1 MKKDLGNS
9 SFRISLG
16 LRVLAWIGFA
26 WAKGLEPQ
34 AATWIEI
41 LLMASVLILMPLAR
55 HLGHH
60 HGPLNPSG
68 AKTELMAGLLLVPA
82 LLSPIPSVLGAV
94 GVGFWLIHQM
104 RDATWIVW
112 RWKTTP
118 PPTAAYLCHRLAF
131 VFPSIGAAWLLAHR
145 LNWMPFGFDSLMVL
159 LTAAHFHHAGFTLPL
174 ITGCCSNASPS
185 RLSKLA
191 CLAVIAGVP
200 LVATGITCTHF
211 GVLPW
216 MEPLGVSVLIL
227 GAFIVGGLQMRMAS
241 APALSW
247 MTRSL
252 FVLSGLSL
260 LVAMLLALGYGLR
273 SYLPQW
279 ALPMPAMWAIHG
291 TLNGF
296 GFGLC
301 GILAWRRRFGF

>member
-1 MKKDLGNS
+1 MRKDLGNS
-9 SFRISLG
+9 SFRIRLSLG
-16 LRVLAWIGFA
+16 VVAWVGFI
-26 WAKGLEPQ
+26 WVKGIEPQ

-55 HLGHH
+55 RIGHH
-60 HGPLNPSG
+60 HGALSPFG
-68 AKTELMAGLLLVPA
+68 AQTEWIAGLFLVPA
-82 LLSPIPSVLGAV
+82 LLSPIPSVLGTL

-104 RDATWIVW
+104 LDATWIVW
-112 RWKTTP
+112 QGKTTP
-118 PPTAAYLCHRLAF
+118 PANVASLCHRLAF

-185 RLSKLA
+185 WISKLA
-191 CLAVIAGVP
+191 CLGVIAGVP

-211 GVLPW
+211 GVMPW

-227 GAFIVGGLQMRMAS
+227 GALVVSGLQIHMAS
-241 APALSW
+241 APSLSPG
-247 MTRSL
+247 TRCL

-260 LVAMLLALGYGLR
+260 LIAMLLALGYGFR

-279 ALPMPAMWAIHG
+279 AFPMSAMWAIHG
-291 TLNGF
+291 SLNCF

-301 GILAWRRRFGF
+301 GIFAWRRRLGF